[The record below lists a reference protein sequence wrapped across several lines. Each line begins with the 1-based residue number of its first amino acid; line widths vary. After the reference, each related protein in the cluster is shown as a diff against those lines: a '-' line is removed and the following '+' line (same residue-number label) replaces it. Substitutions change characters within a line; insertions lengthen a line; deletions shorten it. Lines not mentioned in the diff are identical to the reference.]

1 MSGLKGSEA
10 ARHQAKKLG
19 EAARGPD
26 PSRMWVKKPI
36 RTTKDTVTFMG
47 SNGML
52 LSLEHSSPT

>member
-1 MSGLKGSEA
+1 MSGLTGSEA
-10 ARHQAKKLG
+10 ARQQAKKPE

-36 RTTKDTVTFMG
+36 RTTKDTVTYMG
-47 SNGML
+47 SNGVP